1 MASAGA
7 ACALALVLVLVGPR
21 LVAAQNYDAR
31 NLADR
36 VERLQRDVDVLQR
49 QLATGQRPPTSLTGP
64 APGGPPPSQ
73 GYIAQT
79 DQRLSQLEVQA
90 RELTGKIE
98 ELGYNLRQLSQ
109 RLDKL
114 VGDVDYRLSQLER
127 GGAAPSA
134 AAAPPPPPPPP
145 PAASQAAAPPPP
157 PPPSSGQT
165 FGSPGQG
172 RFQMVPTQPG
182 GNPAIPGPPPRGA
195 APEAPAPA
203 PAPAPAAAAA
213 PVLPVGTPERQYEH
227 AYSLLVKAQREHTD
241 FTPPEQAFRAFVA
254 THGTHRLAGN
264 AQYWLGETFYVR
276 QDYQQAAAAFGEGAQ
291 KYSTSD
297 KAADMWLKLGI
308 SLGKLNRKK
317 EACGALAEMARR
329 YPAASASVK
338 QIAQRER
345 QSLGCS

>member
-1 MASAGA
+1 MAVPGGLHPA
-7 ACALALVLVLVGPR
+7 
-21 LVAAQNYDAR
+21 AAQNVDVR
-31 NLADR
+31 NLVDR

-49 QLATGQRPPTSLTGP
+49 QLATGSRPPTSLAGLTP
-64 APGGPPPSQ
+64 SGPPPSQ

-98 ELGYNLRQLSQ
+98 ELGYNIRQLSQ

-114 VGDVDYRLSQLER
+114 VGDVDYRLSQIER

-134 AAAPPPPPPPP
+134 AAAAPPPPPPSSPPPSSPP
-145 PAASQAAAPPPP
+145 PAASQAPSQVGTAPPPP
-157 PPPSSGQT
+157 PPSQT

-195 APEAPAPA
+195 APEAPAPT
-203 PAPAPAAAAA
+203 PAAAAA
-213 PVLPVGTPERQYEH
+213 PVLPAGTPERQYEH

-241 FTPPEQAFRAFVA
+241 FAPPEQAFRAFVA
-254 THGTHRLAGN
+254 AHGTHRLAGN

-276 QDYQQAAAAFGEGAQ
+276 QDYQQAATAFGEGAQ
-291 KYSTSD
+291 KYPSSD